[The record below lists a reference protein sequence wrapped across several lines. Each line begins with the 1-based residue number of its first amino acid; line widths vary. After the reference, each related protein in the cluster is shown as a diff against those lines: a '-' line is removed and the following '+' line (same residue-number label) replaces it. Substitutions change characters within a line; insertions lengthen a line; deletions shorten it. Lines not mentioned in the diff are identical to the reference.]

1 MSIYRYAQIFYWP
14 FVWRGR
20 RRRHIDVSSNI
31 VGCNFGWQQTMAI
44 MIIIWPMRETSSPK
58 VKQYQ
63 TSASARLL
71 CSNRTPSIIARLER
85 VANLIGRFFC
95 VVATAI
101 FGARFCLNNKP
112 PPPSQRY
119 SGAKNYLYCWWL
131 FIGGASTDNASYF
144 ICSAWLWLLLTPSMS
159 VSFTFAFASI
169 SGPK

>member
-85 VANLIGRFFC
+85 VANLIGRFF
-95 VVATAI
+95 VLLQQQSSAPDFVLTISRRHHRNDIVAQKTTCI
-101 FGARFCLNNKP
+101 VDGCL
-112 PPPSQRY
+112 
-119 SGAKNYLYCWWL
+119 
-131 FIGGASTDNASYF
+131 
-144 ICSAWLWLLLTPSMS
+144 SAAPQPTTRRTSS
-159 VSFTFAFASI
+159 AVR
-169 SGPK
+169 GCGCC